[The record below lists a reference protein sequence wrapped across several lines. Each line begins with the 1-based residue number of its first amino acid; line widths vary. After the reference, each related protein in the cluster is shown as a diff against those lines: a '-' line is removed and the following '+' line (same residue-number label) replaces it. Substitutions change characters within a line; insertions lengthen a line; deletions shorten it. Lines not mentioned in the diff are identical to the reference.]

1 MIPDPAPPFEVSLAG
16 KAPRDIAHL
25 LARSPA
31 LGLRA
36 EVDRLLSQ
44 TVKELRQRPRTWGD
58 PLRNFQ
64 SLQAVQYR
72 GRVGFLLA
80 YYSVHD
86 RLPWVFLSS
95 VTTPKGHP
103 LSPDNS

>member
-1 MIPDPAPPFEVSLAG
+1 MIPDPVPPYEVSLAG
-16 KAPRDIAHL
+16 TAPRDIAHL
-25 LARSPA
+25 LTRSPS

-44 TVKELRQRPRTWGD
+44 IVKQLRQQPRTWGD
-58 PLRNFQ
+58 PLRDFR

-80 YYSVHD
+80 YYSVQD

-95 VTTPKGHP
+95 VTAPKGHP
-103 LSPDNS
+103 LARDSS